1 MMTKARFRV
10 VQWATGN
17 VGSRA
22 MRRVIEHP
30 RLELVGLHVHSPA
43 KEGRDAG
50 ELCGL
55 SAVGINAT
63 RSVDEIIALQPD
75 CVLYMQESYD
85 LDDICR
91 LLASGANIVTT
102 RGEFINPRRM
112 DSGVRERVEQAC
124 REGGS
129 TIYAT
134 GSSPGFITEAIP
146 LVLTSIQRRLDGITI
161 DEFANLESRDSP
173 AMLFEGM
180 GYGKDP
186 KVFQKAHMAQGLDG
200 FSHSLDVVADALGLS
215 FESVEVSHE
224 VAAARNDAR
233 IVAGVIPKGTI
244 AAHRIAIA
252 CMRGGRPLMQMRL
265 NWYCTTDID
274 ADWELGD
281 NGWRVQVAGDVPLD
295 VRIRFPVALED
306 YGAMTPGLTAHPPV
320 NAIPYVCAAPPGIK
334 TAVDLPR
341 IFAYLAEARGGKT

>member
-1 MMTKARFRV
+1 MIADTMARLRV

-22 MRRVIEHP
+22 LRRVIEHP
-30 RLELVGLHVHSPA
+30 KLELVGLYVHSA
-43 KEGRDAG
+43 EKEGRDAG

-55 SAVGINAT
+55 PPVGVKAT
-63 RSVDEIIALQPD
+63 RSVDEIIALKPD
-75 CVLYMQESYD
+75 CVLYMQESYG

-112 DSGVRERVEQAC
+112 DLGVRERVERAC
-124 REGGS
+124 QEGNS

-134 GSSPGFITEAIP
+134 GSSPGFITLHVP
-146 LVLTSIQRRLDGITI
+146 LVLTLLERRLDGITI

-186 KVFQKAHMAQGLDG
+186 KLFNTSHMARGLEG
-200 FSHSLDVVADALGLS
+200 FSDSFDVVAGALGLS
-215 FESVEVSHE
+215 FDSVEKSHE
-224 VAAARNDAR
+224 VATARSDVQ
-233 IVAGVIPKGTI
+233 IVAGVIRKGTI
-244 AAHRIAIA
+244 AAHRVVIA

-265 NWYCTTDID
+265 NWYCSTDID
-274 ADWELGD
+274 ADWDLGD

-295 VRIRFPVALED
+295 VRIRFPVAPED

-334 TAVDLPR
+334 TTVDLPS
-341 IFAYLAEARGGKT
+341 IIAQLA

>member
-1 MMTKARFRV
+1 MSADTKARLRV

-17 VGSRA
+17 VGARA
-22 MRRVIEHP
+22 MRRVAEHP
-30 RLELVGLHVHSPA
+30 KLELVGVYVHSAA

-50 ELCGL
+50 DLCGVPP
-55 SAVGINAT
+55 VGVKAT
-63 RSVDEIIALQPD
+63 RSVDEIIALKPD
-75 CVLYMQESYD
+75 CVLYMQDSYD
-85 LDDICR
+85 LDDVCR

-112 DSGVRERVEQAC
+112 DGRVRERVEQAC

-129 TIYAT
+129 SIYAT
-134 GSSPGFITEAIP
+134 GSSPGFITDAIP
-146 LVLTSIQRRLDGITI
+146 LVLTSIQRRLDSITI

-173 AMLFEGM
+173 AMLFQGM
-180 GYGKDP
+180 GYGQDP
-186 KVFQKAHMAQGLDG
+186 KVFQRSHMAQGLDG
-200 FSHSLDVVADALGLS
+200 FSDSFDVVADALGLS
-215 FESVEVSHE
+215 FESVEVNHE
-224 VAAARNDAR
+224 VAAARSDVR

-244 AAHRIAIA
+244 AAHRIGIA

-274 ADWELGD
+274 AGWDLGD

-320 NAIPYVCAAPPGIK
+320 NAIPYVCAASPGIK

-341 IFAYLAEARGGKT
+341 IFAYLG

>member
-1 MMTKARFRV
+1 MIAETKVRFRV

-30 RLELVGLHVHSPA
+30 QLELVGLYVHSPA

-55 SAVGINAT
+55 PAVGVKAT
-63 RSVDEIIALQPD
+63 RSVDEIIALKPD
-75 CVLYMQESYD
+75 CVVYMQESYD
-85 LDDICR
+85 LDDVCR

-112 DSGVRERVEQAC
+112 DSDVRERVERAC
-124 REGGS
+124 QQGGS

-134 GSSPGFITEAIP
+134 GSSPGFITEAMP

-173 AMLFEGM
+173 AMLFQGM
-180 GYGKDP
+180 GYGQDP
-186 KVFQKAHMAQGLDG
+186 KVFDRSHMARGLEG
-200 FSHSLDVVADALGLS
+200 FSDSFDVVADALGIF

-224 VAAARNDAR
+224 VAVARNDVH

-244 AAHRIAIA
+244 AAHRIGIA

-274 ADWELGD
+274 ADWDLGD

-295 VRIRFPVALED
+295 VRIKFPVAPED

-334 TAVDLPR
+334 TTVDLPR
-341 IFAYLAEARGGKT
+341 IIAHLA

>member
-1 MMTKARFRV
+1 MIADTRARLRV

-22 MRRVIEHP
+22 LRRVIEHP
-30 RLELVGLHVHSPA
+30 RLELVGLYVHSPQ
-43 KEGRDAG
+43 KEGREAG

-55 SAVGINAT
+55 PAVGVKAT
-63 RSVDEIIALQPD
+63 RNVDEIIALKPD

-85 LDDICR
+85 LGDICR

-112 DSGVRERVEQAC
+112 DPAIRERVERAC
-124 REGGS
+124 REGHS

-134 GSSPGFITEAIP
+134 GSSPGFITEHVP
-146 LVLTSIQRRLDGITI
+146 LVLTLLERRLDGITI

-173 AMLFEGM
+173 AMLFQVM
-180 GYGKDP
+180 GYGQDP
-186 KVFQKAHMAQGLDG
+186 KVFNTSHMAQGLDG
-200 FSHSLDVVADALGLS
+200 FVHSFDVVAEALGLS
-215 FESVEVSHE
+215 FESIEKSHE
-224 VAAARNDAR
+224 VATARNDAH
-233 IVAGVIPKGTI
+233 IVAGVIRKGTI
-244 AAHRIAIA
+244 AAHRIGIA
-252 CMRGGRPLMQMRL
+252 CMRGGRPLMRMRL

-281 NGWRVQVAGDVPLD
+281 NGWRVRVAGDVPLD
-295 VRIRFPVALED
+295 VRIKFPVALED

-320 NAIPYVCAAPPGIK
+320 NAIPYVCAASPGIK
-334 TAVDLPR
+334 TTVDLPR
-341 IFAYLAEARGGKT
+341 ILAYLG

>member
-1 MMTKARFRV
+1 MIAETKARLRV

-22 MRRVIEHP
+22 MRRVVEHP
-30 RLELVGLHVHSPA
+30 KLELVGVYVHSAA
-43 KEGRDAG
+43 KQGRDAG

-55 SAVGINAT
+55 PPVGIKAT
-63 RSVDEIIALQPD
+63 RSVDEIIALKPD
-75 CVLYMQESYD
+75 CVLYMQESCD
-85 LDDICR
+85 LDDVCR

-112 DSGVRERVEQAC
+112 DGRVRERVEQAC

-134 GSSPGFITEAIP
+134 GSSPGFITDAIP
-146 LVLTSIQRRLDGITI
+146 LVLTSIQRRLDSITI

-173 AMLFEGM
+173 GMLFQGM
-180 GYGKDP
+180 GYGQDP
-186 KVFQKAHMAQGLDG
+186 KVFQRSHMAQGLDG
-200 FSHSLDVVADALGLS
+200 FSHSFDVVADALGLS
-215 FESVEVSHE
+215 LESVEVNHE
-224 VAAARNDAR
+224 VAAARSDVQ

-244 AAHRIAIA
+244 AAHRIGIA

-274 ADWELGD
+274 ADWDLGD

-320 NAIPYVCAAPPGIK
+320 NAIPYVCAASPGIK

-341 IFAYLAEARGGKT
+341 IFAYLG